1 MRLNPKGLRWLG
13 MLGMEMSRQIAR
25 GAKRG
30 ARMTSMQAT
39 FSAVMVL
46 NILWFSLAV
55 YFFCVQPVIVAK
67 WLVPRRERDSVLFGT
82 VMYAL
87 RFLGGM
93 NFTLALLSL
102 VLLLNPVDF
111 TPVQQGWLALVL
123 AVAHASQCAFNM
135 PLVLNQRGMPGAT
148 RLGLSRP
155 MRLIFAV
162 DCVMLV
168 ANTALWLV
176 LWQTAAL

>member
-1 MRLNPKGLRWLG
+1 
-13 MLGMEMSRQIAR
+13 
-25 GAKRG
+25 
-30 ARMTSMQAT
+30 MTLIQPA

-46 NILWFSLAV
+46 NIVWFGMAF
-55 YFFCVQPVIVAK
+55 YFFSVRPVTVAK
-67 WLVPRRERDSVLFGT
+67 LLVPRGERDSLLFGT

-93 NFTLALLSL
+93 NFALALLSL
-102 VLLLNPVDF
+102 VLLVNPVGF

-123 AVAHASQCAFNM
+123 AVAHASQCSFNM

-155 MRLIFAV
+155 LRMIFAV
-162 DCVMLV
+162 DCVMTV
-168 ANTALWLV
+168 ANTALWLM
-176 LWQTAAL
+176 LWQVAPH